1 VITAVC
7 AMVLGV
13 LLAGSDLA
21 GRRRTRRSERARI
34 AEIAAGLDR
43 FQWWVLEDLAA
54 ARQAFLYRDRGPG
67 DEEVRAFLAARETA
81 IKVGIPDEVAVYR
94 LADQMIRER
103 DQQRLG

>member
-1 VITAVC
+1 MITAVC

-21 GRRRTRRSERARI
+21 DRRRTRQSERARI
-34 AEIAAGLDR
+34 AEIAARLDR

-54 ARQAFLYRDRGPG
+54 ARQAFLYRDRATG
-67 DEEVRAFLAARETA
+67 DEKVRAFLAARETA

>member
-1 VITAVC
+1 MITAVR

-21 GRRRTRRSERARI
+21 GRWRTRQSERARI
-34 AEIAAGLDR
+34 AEIAARLDR
-43 FQWWVLEDLAA
+43 FQWWALEDLAE
-54 ARQAFLYRDRGPG
+54 ARQAFLYRDRATG
-67 DEEVRAFLAARETA
+67 EEKVRAFLAARQAA
-81 IKVGIPDEVAVYR
+81 INVGIPDEVAVYR

>member
-7 AMVLGV
+7 AVVLGA

-21 GRRRTRRSERARI
+21 GRWRTRRSERARI
-34 AEIAAGLDR
+34 AEIAARLDR

-54 ARQAFLYRDRGPG
+54 ARQAFLYRDRRQG
-67 DEEVRAFLAARETA
+67 DEKIRAFLAAREAA
-81 IKVGIPDEVAVYR
+81 INVGIPDEVAVYR
-94 LADQMIRER
+94 LADQMIPER